1 MSPAKK
7 VAASLAASRPTWK
20 VLLAF
25 SLIYFVWGSTFLAV
39 RVGVLAVP
47 PLVFAALR
55 FTTAG
60 LILYSYM
67 RIRGVAAPTLR
78 EWGGVTILSTL
89 IFLIDYGCL
98 FWAERTVPSGVAAVV
113 LATIPVFMAFLEIV
127 FLRTQ
132 KLTLRLAAALAIGI
146 FGVAVLVQSSL
157 SFGEM
162 PPDRRGIL
170 ALLLAACTWSI
181 ATILARRIP
190 QPHSKPM
197 SAAAQ
202 MVNGGFQL
210 FLAGWISGEFHNFHI
225 TAISPKVWACLI
237 YLILF
242 GSIAAFTAYV
252 WLIHNESPT
261 KVGTYAYV
269 NPVVAVLIGHFL
281 GGESL
286 GPRTIAG
293 TAFVLSSV
301 VAINTIPKPKSAPD
315 HSHEAAREN
324 LPPSSAAEAPDEE
337 LAQPL

>member
-1 MSPAKK
+1 MPPQTKTSAAHDAHPA
-7 VAASLAASRPTWK
+7 WK
-20 VLLAF
+20 ILLAF

-39 RVGVLAVP
+39 RVGVHEVP

-55 FTTAG
+55 FTSAG
-60 LILYSYM
+60 LILYAWM
-67 RIRGVAAPTLR
+67 RLKGVAAPTLR
-78 EWGGVTILSTL
+78 EWGGVTILGTL
-89 IFLIDYGCL
+89 IFLLDYGCL
-98 FWAERTVPSGVAAVV
+98 FWAERTVPSGIAAVV

-132 KLTLRLAAALAIGI
+132 KLTFRLATALAIGI

-157 SFGEM
+157 SFGEI

-181 ATILARRIP
+181 ATVLARRLP

-210 FLAGWISGEFHNFHI
+210 FLAAFLAGEFHNFHI
-225 TAISPKVWACLI
+225 TAISTKVWICLV

-252 WLIHNESPT
+252 WLIHNLSPT

-269 NPVVAVLIGHFL
+269 NPVIAVLIGHFL

-286 GPRTIAG
+286 GPRTVAG
-293 TAFVLSSV
+293 TALVLSSV
-301 VAINTIPKPKSAPD
+301 IAINTIPKPKSELEPGGEPRQPL
-315 HSHEAAREN
+315 ST
-324 LPPSSAAEAPDEE
+324 EAPDEE
-337 LAQPL
+337 VAQPL

>member
-1 MSPAKK
+1 MSPANKT
-7 VAASLAASRPTWK
+7 AAPPDDSRPAWK

-39 RVGVLAVP
+39 RVGVHEVP

-55 FTTAG
+55 FTSAG
-60 LILYSYM
+60 LILFAWM
-67 RIRGVAAPTLR
+67 RIKGVAAPTLR
-78 EWGGVTILSTL
+78 EWGGVTILGTL
-89 IFLIDYGCL
+89 IFLLDYGCL
-98 FWAERTVPSGVAAVV
+98 FWAERTVPSGIAAVV
-113 LATIPVFMAFLEIV
+113 LATIPVFMAILEIL

-132 KLTLRLAAALAIGI
+132 KLTFRLAAALAIGI

-157 SFGEM
+157 SFGET
-162 PPDRRGIL
+162 PPNPRGIL

-181 ATILARRIP
+181 ATVLAPRLA
-190 QPHSKPM
+190 QPRSKPM

-210 FLAGWISGEFHNFHI
+210 FLAAFLAGEFHNFQF
-225 TAISPKVWACLI
+225 TAISAKVWACLV
-237 YLILF
+237 YLIIF

-252 WLIHNESPT
+252 WLIHHESPT

-293 TAFVLSSV
+293 TALVLCSV
-301 VAINTIPKPKSAPD
+301 IAINTIPKPKSQPGPARDSAPIG
-315 HSHEAAREN
+315 
-324 LPPSSAAEAPDEE
+324 PAEAPDEE

>member
-1 MSPAKK
+1 MPPQTKTSTAPTANPA
-7 VAASLAASRPTWK
+7 WK

-39 RVGVLAVP
+39 RVGVREVP

-55 FTTAG
+55 FTSAG
-60 LILYSYM
+60 VILYAWM
-67 RIRGVAAPTLR
+67 RIKGVAAPTLR
-78 EWGGVTILSTL
+78 EWGGVTILGTL
-89 IFLIDYGCL
+89 IFLVDYGCL
-98 FWAERTVPSGVAAVV
+98 FWAERTVPSGIAAVV

-127 FLRTQ
+127 FLGTQ
-132 KLTLRLAAALAIGI
+132 KLTFRLASALAIGV

-157 SFGEM
+157 SFGER

-170 ALLLAACTWSI
+170 ALLIAACTWSI
-181 ATILARRIP
+181 ATILARRLP

-202 MVNGGFQL
+202 MVNGGLQL
-210 FLAGWISGEFHNFHI
+210 FIAGWLTGEFHNFHI
-225 TAISPKVWACLI
+225 TAVSPKVWACLA

-269 NPVVAVLIGHFL
+269 NPVIAVLIGHFL

-286 GPRTIAG
+286 GPRTIVG
-293 TAFVLSSV
+293 TALVLASV
-301 VAINTIPKPKSAPD
+301 IAIGTIPKPLPKPGRESKSEP
-315 HSHEAAREN
+315 E
-324 LPPSSAAEAPDEE
+324 PPEPSAVPAKEE